1 MLKIIYNTVKLT
13 IISIFPSD
21 YDNITYSDKKI
32 TFYDFGFPVKIYKFW
47 TSTEAYSEDGAFC
60 NYS

>member
-13 IISIFPSD
+13 IISIIFPSD

-32 TFYDFGFPVKIYKFW
+32 TFHDFGFPV
-47 TSTEAYSEDGAFC
+47 
-60 NYS
+60 